1 MTATGQALSY
11 LDQQMPGETG
21 EKARSRLVA
30 ILMRREVQLL
40 VALLLMSGIV
50 DVLRPQFL
58 SSSNISFMLAGSV
71 VIMVVATGQT
81 MVIITRGI
89 DLSVAPMLGI
99 AAIAI
104 GFPAQNHNLNIFVAL
119 VLVILIGIALGVGNG
134 LLVTV
139 AGIPPIIATLA
150 TLSVYGGLQF
160 VFTSGLT
167 VISLPHDYIAVG
179 LEDIVPGIPW
189 LLLIGVGIV
198 IVAELFLKFTPWGR
212 AIYAVGNNADAAYRA
227 GIPVRRTLF
236 MTYIICGL
244 LSGIGGFVY
253 LCYIGSASSTTG
265 TDTNVNLISIA
276 ATLIG
281 GTSLLGG
288 RGRPIGA
295 ALGAVFLSVADTAI
309 VVLRILPIW
318 EPAGV
323 GVLIL
328 LAVVTDRQSGPA
340 TRRALRTRHHA
351 EVAA

>member
-1 MTATGQALSY
+1 
-11 LDQQMPGETG
+11 MPEEIG
-21 EKARSRLVA
+21 EKARSRFVT
-30 ILMRREVQLL
+30 ILRRRDAQLL
-40 VALLLMSGIV
+40 IAILLMSAIV
-50 DVLRPQFL
+50 DVMRPQFL
-58 SSSNISFMLAGSV
+58 TSSNISFMLAGSV
-71 VIMVVATGQT
+71 VLMVVGTGQM
-81 MVIITRGI
+81 MVIVTRGI
-89 DLSVAPMLGI
+89 DLSVSPILGI

-104 GFPAQNHNLNIFVAL
+104 GFPAQNHNLNILVAV
-119 VLVILIGIALGVGNG
+119 VLVILIGFALGIGNG

-167 VISLPHDYIAVG
+167 VITLPHDYVAVG

-189 LLLIGVGIV
+189 LILIGAGVV
-198 IVAELFLKFTPWGR
+198 IMAELFLKFTPWGR
-212 AIYAVGNNADAAYRA
+212 AIYAVGNNADAAFRS
-227 GIPVRRTLF
+227 GIPVRRILF
-236 MTYIICGL
+236 MTYIICGVL
-244 LSGIGGFVY
+244 AGVAGFVY
-253 LCYIGSASSTTG
+253 LCYIGSADSTTG
-265 TDTNVNLISIA
+265 SDTNTNLMSIA

-288 RGRPIGA
+288 RGRPLGT

-340 TRRALRTRHHA
+340 VRRALRTRHHA
-351 EVAA
+351 EVVP